1 MNNLIAKM
9 AISVA
14 LMFDST
20 LGLMKDRVLTVFISF
35 KNLHGFR
42 TGPSGSG
49 DFDLDQTPCRRQ

>member
-1 MNNLIAKM
+1 M